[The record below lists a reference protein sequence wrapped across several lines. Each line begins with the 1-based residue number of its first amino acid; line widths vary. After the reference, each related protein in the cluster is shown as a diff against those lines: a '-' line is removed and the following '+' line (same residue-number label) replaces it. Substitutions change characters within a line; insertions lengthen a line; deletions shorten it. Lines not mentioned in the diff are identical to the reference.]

1 MMIGNIRKMIFAA
14 AAASLMTTFSCNK
27 DMYDEE
33 EYKKYVDFVS
43 PVDKVDSTHTWKL
56 ATVHSL
62 QVTANTQSGT
72 QSLII
77 LSSDPRSKDADVLA
91 RVYMTDGQTANL
103 SFSAPTLNQQFY
115 AALLNAD
122 GTYRLK
128 SFMAGQTVIDFTD
141 AIEPVN
147 LYTKLTP
154 QTYTYCFDESFP
166 LPDDYDFNDLV
177 LRISLERTG
186 QKQMSVGV
194 TLAAVGG
201 EKQIAA
207 AIRLVGYEYTDIESI
222 TVADGDKPFNDDI
235 PSQSYDIMG
244 SRDLL
249 VGGRNREAL
258 LNLFDDAHWAMG
270 DRLSTSYGI
279 FKRKRYNVSSG
290 TGDDYQMMAPHTVTY
305 LVNFKDGSKL
315 NDFTFASIDP
325 FIIDDYNGAFWETHT
340 YEHMMAKVKYEYQAS
355 NIKNLPW
362 ALEIPNGTF
371 RYPLE
376 GRNMG
381 FIKDGVTFGA
391 YMTTGYSFGEWAEDH
406 TKSADWYFYPT
417 GNMVY

>member
-1 MMIGNIRKMIFAA
+1 MVFAA
-14 AAASLMTTFSCNK
+14 AAASLFATISCNK
-27 DMYDEE
+27 DMYDEG
-33 EYKKYVDFVS
+33 EYKKYVEIVS
-43 PVDKVDSTHTWKL
+43 PVDKVDSLHTWKL
-56 ATVHSL
+56 ATVHQL
-62 QVTANTQSGT
+62 QVTANTHNGT
-72 QSLII
+72 RRLLI
-77 LSSDPRSKDADVLA
+77 LSDDPRSKDVDILTST
-91 RVYMTDGQTANL
+91 YMTDGQTVAV

-115 AALLNAD
+115 AALLNAE
-122 GTYRLK
+122 GTYTLQP
-128 SFMAGQTVIDFTD
+128 FAAGQTAISFDDTTD
-141 AIEPVN
+141 PVR

-154 QTYTYCFDESFP
+154 QTYTYCFDETFP

-186 QKQMSVGV
+186 QNQISVGV

-207 AIRLVGYEYTDIESI
+207 AIRFVGYKHTNIESI
-222 TVADGDKPFNDDI
+222 TVAEGDTPFNDDI
-235 PSQSYDIMG
+235 PSQSYDIMD

-249 VGGRNREAL
+249 VGGRNDEAL

-270 DRLSTSYGI
+270 DRLSTSYGL
-279 FKRKRYNVSSG
+279 FKRKRYNVSSS

-305 LVNFKDGSKL
+305 LVNFLDGSKL

-325 FIIDDYNGAFWETHT
+325 FIIADYNGAYWETHT
-340 YEHMMAKVKYEYQAS
+340 YEHMMAKVKYDYQAS
-355 NIKNLPW
+355 DIKNLPW

-371 RYPLE
+371 RYPLD
-376 GRNMG
+376 GVNMG
-381 FIKDGVTFGA
+381 FIKNGVTFGA